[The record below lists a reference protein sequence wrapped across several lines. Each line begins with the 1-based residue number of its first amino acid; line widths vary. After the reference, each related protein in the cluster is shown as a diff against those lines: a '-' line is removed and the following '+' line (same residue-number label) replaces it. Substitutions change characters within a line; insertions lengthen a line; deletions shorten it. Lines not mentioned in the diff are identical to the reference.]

1 MARRYR
7 YSFTK
12 KKEAKKGKL
21 SAGLAAASFLLF
33 ITAVVLAYL
42 LDDSFG
48 FLVGG
53 VGLFATLLSVYGFIM
68 GLLSFS
74 EEGRSHK
81 TSIIGSISNGL
92 FLIVCIAEIR
102 LKAIIIDQ
110 TGERGIYMDE
120 RLKKQLDFIL
130 EADKVKNI
138 MRQTYLADGKRK
150 ENDAE
155 HSWHLALM
163 AVLLKEYAPEK
174 VDLSKVIPMVLIHD
188 LVEIDA
194 GDTYAYD
201 AVGGATQH
209 TREEAAAQRIYG
221 ILPEDQGKWL
231 YDLWE
236 EFEAYETP
244 EAKYAHM
251 LDNSQPLFLNNAT
264 DGISWVEHGVKKSQI
279 YTRNRRTGEG
289 APKIWEYM
297 QELIDQHVEKGH
309 VIDDMS
315 KKE

>member
-1 MARRYR
+1 M
-7 YSFTK
+7 
-12 KKEAKKGKL
+12 
-21 SAGLAAASFLLF
+21 
-33 ITAVVLAYL
+33 
-42 LDDSFG
+42 D
-48 FLVGG
+48 
-53 VGLFATLLSVYGFIM
+53 
-68 GLLSFS
+68 
-74 EEGRSHK
+74 RSIPDWIVEH
-81 TSIIGSISNGL
+81 G
-92 FLIVCIAEIR
+92 VCIAEIR

-163 AVLLKEYAPEK
+163 AVLLKEYAPEE

-221 ILPEDQGKWL
+221 LLPEDQGKWL

-297 QELIDQHVEKGH
+297 KELIDQHVEKGH